1 MAAFVLNQE
10 AQGFP
15 IASTAAGERVS
26 GVENLAYI
34 TFAGDR
40 TDEIR
45 RLQEVAPFRRLTYVA
60 NEALLAA
67 MPVLE
72 ANLRRGVQQVGREA
86 TIVRVGTSIDA
97 TLAALAT
104 ASEEVY
110 LTLLPQLSA
119 SELDR
124 LVRVLIDRHLPA
136 FSYWG
141 ERGRS
146 KPAGE
151 PLRRYRHATGRAAG
165 RAGGAADSRRRGRRQ
180 PAGRR
185 PAWAIGVHPY
195 WRVMTEAEL
204 LHDEPTNLAW
214 RLGLASAA
222 SEAVGPDVG
231 ADGHRHHLW
240 PAGSDGPNPRRG
252 PDSLLAVLLGPVR
265 GVR

>member
-110 LTLLPQLSA
+110 LTLLPQPMFNM
-119 SELDR
+119 R
-124 LVRVLIDRHLPA
+124 
-136 FSYWG
+136 F
-141 ERGRS
+141 
-146 KPAGE
+146 K
-151 PLRRYRHATGRAAG
+151 
-165 RAGGAADSRRRGRRQ
+165 
-180 PAGRR
+180 
-185 PAWAIGVHPY
+185 
-195 WRVMTEAEL
+195 
-204 LHDEPTNLAW
+204 
-214 RLGLASAA
+214 
-222 SEAVGPDVG
+222 
-231 ADGHRHHLW
+231 
-240 PAGSDGPNPRRG
+240 
-252 PDSLLAVLLGPVR
+252 
-265 GVR
+265 